1 MHRRTIIGGLR
12 LQLSRPAAYLLSGAL
27 LGACST
33 VPYDAPAEPRSRSP
47 ASRPASVATVE
58 PTPPSSAS
66 PSRKGGGYYL
76 DDGPGDSVPPNL
88 ADIPDATPRAEPLR
102 AAAKRPYV
110 VMGNRFTPLQEVQ
123 PFTQTGI
130 GSWYGK
136 KFHGKKT
143 ANGEAYDMY
152 AMTAAHPT
160 LPLPSYARVTNL
172 SNGRSVVVRVNDRG
186 PFLHSRIIDL
196 SYAAAW
202 KLGYVN
208 QGSAKLQIDAIVPDD
223 LDSLIASSPVMQRVV
238 EPAAPAT
245 ESAPLAAASTEV
257 PAAAG
262 ENGIFLQLGAFA
274 SIANADK
281 YRDTV
286 QNDLKWLQ
294 QAVQTRF
301 IGDKYRLHVGPFRDV
316 DEARGIADRIAASL
330 NVQPF
335 VVQR

>member
-1 MHRRTIIGGLR
+1 M
-12 LQLSRPAAYLLSGAL
+12 
-27 LGACST
+27 
-33 VPYDAPAEPRSRSP
+33 
-47 ASRPASVATVE
+47 
-58 PTPPSSAS
+58 
-66 PSRKGGGYYL
+66 
-76 DDGPGDSVPPNL
+76 PPNL

-102 AAAKRPYV
+102 AASKRPYV
-110 VMGNRFTPLQEVQ
+110 VMGNRFTPLQEIQ

-238 EPAAPAT
+238 EPASVTEVATPAIPA
-245 ESAPLAAASTEV
+245 SASPVVSAEV
-257 PAAAG
+257 PAAAS
-262 ENGIFLQLGAFA
+262 ESGIFLQLGAFA
-274 SIANADK
+274 SSTNADK
-281 YRDTV
+281 YRDAL

-335 VVQR
+335 VVTR